1 MAKSTKILKSKTTA
15 WCAFL
20 LILLVII
27 LTYPLRCVWWAYFDI
42 FFAFMM
48 VFMHVIA
55 LTIEKYNVLASSK
68 LEKISL
74 IMGIMTVL
82 SLIGEWIAFQIILS

>member
-1 MAKSTKILKSKTTA
+1 MAKTKILKSKTAA

-27 LTYPLRCVWWAYFDI
+27 LTFPLRNIWWAYFDI

-48 VFMHVIA
+48 VFIHVIA
-55 LTIEKYNVLASSK
+55 LTIEKYNVPAYSK

-74 IMGIMTVL
+74 IMGILTIL
-82 SLIGEWIAFQIILS
+82 SLIGEWIAFQIML